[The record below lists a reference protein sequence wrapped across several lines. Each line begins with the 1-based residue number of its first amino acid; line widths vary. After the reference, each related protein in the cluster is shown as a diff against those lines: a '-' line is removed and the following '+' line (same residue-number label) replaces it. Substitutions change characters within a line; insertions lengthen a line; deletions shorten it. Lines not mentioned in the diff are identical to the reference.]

1 MNFVRGILIRSID
14 PNSLQYPLVVYL
26 CSSRLLQL
34 AFESRD
40 LLLLQSEQV
49 KKWSWLKN
57 IHHFE

>member
-26 CSSRLLQL
+26 CSSLLQL
-34 AFESRD
+34 AFEPRD

>member
-26 CSSRLLQL
+26 CSSLLQL

-49 KKWSWLKN
+49 KN
-57 IHHFE
+57 GHG